1 MLAKLL
7 KGKGSDAAYF
17 YLCGPTWPVPDVYEA
32 LVGSLT
38 QEGGME
44 RKEAEEYLDELKEE
58 ERYVLEVYVSLCPSS
73 FKSFICV
80 LTIFPFSKH
89 GSQETYIVRK
99 AYWETIIY
107 ASSYVNTISIHD
119 AACLF
124 Y

>member
-58 ERYVLEVYVSLCPSS
+58 ERYVLEVYVSLCLPS
-73 FKSFICV
+73 FKSFLCV
-80 LTIFPFSKH
+80 LTIFSFSKH
-89 GSQETYIVRK
+89 RFQETYIVRK
-99 AYWETIIY
+99 AYWEIIIY
-107 ASSYVNTISIHD
+107 ASSYVNTII
-119 AACLF
+119 
-124 Y
+124 YP

>member
-58 ERYVLEVYVSLCPSS
+58 ERYVLEVYVSLCP
-73 FKSFICV
+73 FLIQ
-80 LTIFPFSKH
+80 IIYMRADDFPF
-89 GSQETYIVRK
+89 Q
-99 AYWETIIY
+99 
-107 ASSYVNTISIHD
+107 
-119 AACLF
+119 
-124 Y
+124 